1 MQSSLPLLCL
11 GCVIPKSLR
20 TLISITQIMDFHQ
33 KDVTSF
39 PYARDT
45 KRLFYDEMMSD
56 AKSPNF
62 EVQVTSM
69 SRASTLQVS
78 ETFSRSSTFKNN
90 NFDLSRSS
98 TFRDEEF
105 DVSRSSTFNS
115 DNSDVPMKP
124 RRGRGSWVWAV
135 VSQVIGLLWLAP
147 ITALL
152 VLNYTNFVIGASVWC
167 PKGKCSTDF
176 LSDFTSVVFKKISE
190 LDRAD
195 HDVLGALQFVSK
207 SLEVWFMFI
216 STSLVYDVAMLFMKK
231 GGGLPVGFL
240 LTHLEFG
247 DIRYLLNP
255 LLWTSPIP
263 HATGAPTQRSV
274 TAKLYLFV
282 GLAASLTILT
292 NLMGPA
298 TAVLVIPTLQWVDT
312 PHRPTLI
319 FNGTDSAYGPWA
331 NTTFPSCNLKQ
342 MDDMDF
348 SCTLDSYGASLDAY
362 AKVVDATM
370 KQSETLYGNP
380 LPVLSQ
386 EGVVQFSLNGSELG
400 DILWVPNRHILR
412 ELSWDQWA
420 IRDAVY
426 DNTQTSLDVDGA
438 RYNNSLQTL
447 LQREGVSL
455 GLVSSCFVGAV
466 TYVVVDDDRAVVCY
480 DNYSPSYIPDA
491 SPMAYTKCMKSGFGW
506 DNVTTSVS
514 FHVGDADAE
523 QGQATIITSFATDAT
538 FFNDTTDFGSNIRDC
553 VRSDAEAAQCDWD
566 HIFSVEMPDELRST
580 TKNTLA
586 IEYALSH
593 PATPN
598 NRVWCDSH
606 VHVGFPTYTFDMSMI
621 SNPLNLV
628 QLNHLPA
635 VGPDDLPE
643 VFNPL
648 WSLAAWSVGD
658 DGTVPGNRSVA
669 QELLKVLPGLFDE
682 PDDFLLQYA
691 QQKFY
696 LLHQYTLGQA
706 LSMVTYLAGNVSDPE
721 FIATASGPTFHRYAT
736 LRVWAYGLSDNTS
749 MLGVAVA
756 FLGASCVCCRLI
768 LAIIYKFRHEHST
781 VQMFVAALN
790 HKSQGEFEG
799 LDDEQQL
806 ARVRYQLIEDDVGN
820 PMFVPERRHTG

>member
-1 MQSSLPLLCL
+1 MDLHQED
-11 GCVIPKSLR
+11 VI
-20 TLISITQIMDFHQ
+20 
-33 KDVTSF
+33 SF
-39 PYARDT
+39 PFARDS
-45 KRLFYDEMMSD
+45 KRLFYEAMMPD

-62 EVQVTSM
+62 EVEVASM

-78 ETFSRSSTFKNN
+78 ETFSRSSTFKHVNS
-90 NFDLSRSS
+90 DLSRSS
-98 TFRDEEF
+98 TFRDDKF

-115 DNSDVPMKP
+115 VNSDVPIKS

-152 VLNYTNFVIGASVWC
+152 ALNYTKFIIGASVWC
-167 PKGKCSTDF
+167 PKGKCPTDF
-176 LSDFTSVVFKKISE
+176 LSDFTSVVLKKVSE

-263 HATGAPTQRSV
+263 HATGAPTQRSG

-282 GLAASLTILT
+282 GLAASLTVLT

-312 PHRPTLI
+312 PHRPNFF
-319 FNGTDSAYGPWA
+319 FNGTDCAFGPWS
-331 NTTFPSCNLKQ
+331 NTTFPSCNSKQ
-342 MDDMDF
+342 MDDLDF
-348 SCTLDSYGASLDAY
+348 SCTFESYGASLDAY
-362 AKVVDATM
+362 AKGVDATM
-370 KQSETLYGNP
+370 KQSESIYGGAAP
-380 LPVLSQ
+380 TLSQ
-386 EGVVQFSLNGSELG
+386 EGVVQFSLNVSDSG
-400 DILWVPNRHILR
+400 DMLWVPNRHILR
-412 ELSWDQWA
+412 ELSWDQWD
-420 IRDAVY
+420 IRDAAL
-426 DNTQTSLDVDGA
+426 DNIQTSLDVDRA

-466 TYVVVDDDRAVVCY
+466 TSVVVDDDRAVVCY
-480 DNYSPSYIPDA
+480 DNYSPSSLDKINPT
-491 SPMAYTKCMKSGFGW
+491 YTKCMKAGFGW
-506 DNVTTSVS
+506 DNGTVS
-514 FHVGDADAE
+514 ATFFVGDADGE
-523 QGQATIITSFATDAT
+523 QARATVITSFASDAT
-538 FFNDTTDFGSNIRDC
+538 FFNDTTDFGTNIRDC
-553 VRSDAEAAQCDWD
+553 VRGDAEAAQCDWD
-566 HIFSVEMPDELRST
+566 HIFSVEMPDGLRNS

-586 IEYALSH
+586 VEYALPH

-606 VHVGFPTYTFDMSMI
+606 VHVGFPTYTLDMSLI
-621 SNPLNLV
+621 SNPLYLV
-628 QLNHLPA
+628 QLNHLPV
-635 VGPDDLPE
+635 VGPDDRPE
-643 VFNPL
+643 VFNPF

-658 DGTVPGNRSVA
+658 GGTVPGNRSVA

-682 PDDFLLQYA
+682 SDEVSLSMAEQR
-691 QQKFY
+691 FY

-706 LSMVTYLAGNVSDPE
+706 LSMVTYLGAMADDPELSDP
-721 FIATASGPTFHRYAT
+721 ISGPTFHRYAT
-736 LRVWAYGLSDNTS
+736 LRVWAYGFSDNTS

-756 FLGASCVCCRLI
+756 FLGSSCVFCRLL